1 MYRCCCCIISPSR
14 PQRLFVGVVVVA
26 YLFNLLIVGS
36 FFHSILRIQETSERK
51 VTNYGLIRRTPNPN
65 PNDCLVN
72 GVVAKHVDFDWGTLI
87 DRGPITSID
96 GTTGVGV
103 PGKIRQWLLKSGVSI
118 EEDAQDYFGSE
129 LAVKA
134 VEENMCDGWDFERS
148 NFGNAD
154 CTSSLEF
161 GSYEG
166 REQERLLLPDPNL
179 IDIVTP
185 SIRNLDFLNEWREF
199 FQGFHIIIIQDGDQ
213 GVTLDIPDWVDYE
226 LHKRVDIKRAL
237 GGDHWII
244 SQKDASIRNYG
255 FLLSKKQYIFTIDD
269 DCRPAYDN
277 RGHKIN
283 PLAFHYR
290 NLKTPSTPYMFNT
303 LYDPYQDGSDFV
315 RGYPY
320 SLRSGVPTGVSHGI
334 WMNQPDYDA
343 PTQLLK
349 VRERVSRIH
358 EVVQTVP
365 AGIFFPLC
373 SMNLAF
379 DRTLIGPAIMQG

>member
-161 GSYEG
+161 GSW
-166 REQERLLLPDPNL
+166 RSVVLPYP
-179 IDIVTP
+179 
-185 SIRNLDFLNEWREF
+185 
-199 FQGFHIIIIQDGDQ
+199 
-213 GVTLDIPDWVDYE
+213 
-226 LHKRVDIKRAL
+226 
-237 GGDHWII
+237 
-244 SQKDASIRNYG
+244 
-255 FLLSKKQYIFTIDD
+255 
-269 DCRPAYDN
+269 
-277 RGHKIN
+277 IN
-283 PLAFHYR
+283 C
-290 NLKTPSTPYMFNT
+290 
-303 LYDPYQDGSDFV
+303 
-315 RGYPY
+315 
-320 SLRSGVPTGVSHGI
+320 
-334 WMNQPDYDA
+334 
-343 PTQLLK
+343 QLLVLFRHGGNIPFK
-349 VRERVSRIH
+349 
-358 EVVQTVP
+358 
-365 AGIFFPLC
+365 A
-373 SMNLAF
+373 A
-379 DRTLIGPAIMQG
+379 